1 MEVRRFFW
9 ALFFIL
15 EVVTL
20 SWAASETSSQ
30 PPSASSLSCPEISE
44 GSVGT
49 CVQECSSDA
58 NCTGSLKCCSNGCG
72 MTCVDGV
79 IPSESEEVDVP
90 PRLVWTEVFTTERQS
105 RINSLPANP
114 QEYISNTTI
123 ATRYKY
129 QVANRNFLAIATDFE
144 AKLIFFSDGVSKQIF
159 KGSLDDDEGA
169 SVIYKGTSQNVEGIA
184 LDWVA
189 KNLYWC
195 DASYDWI
202 IVANYLGEN
211 ARILVDTGLDKPRD
225 IVVFPQEGYMYWTD
239 WGNTTTISKA
249 TLSGDGVTP
258 LVESDL
264 VFPNGLAIDYA
275 SRTLYW
281 VDANPSG
288 SRVES
293 FSLDGSNRRRLFST
307 PAGQAHFFDV
317 TPFQEYLFMTDW
329 HGKLQCINR
338 TSGAFYFN
346 LNLRSRPH
354 GITTYGSGLLPAY
367 PASPCLSNPCDHLCL
382 HDASQ
387 EYKCVCGQGYVHNE
401 NQTCVRDEGLLIK
414 PQILLLSK
422 TKLCYFPVHFADLVF
437 EDEFEPPCILTERT
451 HSVALAVDV
460 HANWAFFSDFQWKRI
475 YRVRLTS
482 NSQVEQIS
490 GGVGSVEGMAVDY
503 INQKLYWTDHR
514 LNHIVVSNYDGSYR
528 ITLVDEDV
536 IKPRS
541 IVIHM
546 ESRTMF
552 WTEFGPPYQIER
564 ADLDGGNRRVI
575 VTLRSNPSGLALD
588 DVTGRLVFGETGS
601 GTIYSYDL
609 VTDTMVSIHTRSRT
623 IPFYDMEI
631 IGDYLIWTEWGSS
644 NGIHALNLETASIHQ
659 SQLISEPVYGVR
671 LFGNSKQRANATID
685 DCGENNGE
693 CSQLCVATAT
703 GHRCYCSTGFKLGT
717 DGRSCET
724 GALVS
729 NNFALVTDSYEKTI
743 FQVDLSSDSH
753 NFTAIAL
760 EGLKNPIAVDYD
772 PVDSKI
778 YFTDVIAKR
787 VVRANLDGTEM
798 EDLAVDYVVVPD
810 GLAIDYV
817 SRLLFWSDTGEDVIS
832 VSHLDGTHRRSLI
845 KDNLDQPRAMALEP
859 FDGLIFWSDWG
870 EQPKIERA
878 YMDGTHRAVIVAN
891 DIAWVNGLTI
901 DRTNSRLYWCDAK
914 TDMIEASGYDG
925 SDRFVFADLGA
936 TAHPFGIGVFGEYI
950 YWTDWLQASLLR
962 ANKSQP
968 ENDLSPIPIGS
979 GSFLRLNGIA
989 IYSAESAL
997 EGETQCSINNGGCG
1011 QLCLMTPSGRQCHCE
1026 DGSGL
1031 LEDLLN
1037 CQERDSLCPSAVSN
1051 GQFPYHCDRMPGAQC
1066 SVECD
1071 EGYYAAHKNFT
1082 CLEGPEWNF
1091 PEEYICQAITCP
1103 AINATVNAEVSGC
1116 FPPHILGTVCR
1127 FNCKHGFSY
1136 SSGSNDRTCQ
1146 EDGTWSGEDL
1156 FCDITVC
1163 PVLPQ
1168 PKGGLFQPERCTEG
1182 SVEFEGQCRVFCSQG
1197 YQPNGETLLTCLAT
1211 GDWNVEPLR
1220 VECLDTSPPEFTEEC
1235 LTVNVTLMGTNLYHY
1250 VGNNYGATDNSGEVE
1265 VTYNL
1270 PPPVYLEEGVHL
1282 FVQTARDKANNQAV
1296 CSYTVNVIVN
1306 HCAMLSIP
1314 FNSDMNGVC
1323 DTHHGATCEF
1333 RCNPGFRLV
1342 GNSVLTCGNTTDG
1355 QFIWDDVAPHCEAI
1369 LCPEP
1374 EIGLGV
1380 VREGCAPPYYP
1391 EFSCFYLCKRGYEN
1405 TGGNIL
1411 QTCQQSGEWTG
1422 TPLNCTQLTCPA
1434 LTAPKNGGINP
1445 PECTATGAAAG
1456 DACTYSC
1463 SEGFQLEGPPQ
1474 QACSLAGEWMSAD
1487 APRTCKDVNGP
1498 QFNGTCPHDM
1508 VLVASTG
1515 EITAVANWESPTVHD
1530 REGHV
1535 LNISSTPE
1543 AGTALG
1549 EGMHFVV
1556 IQAFDDSG
1564 NRGSCF
1570 FTIEVKVIRCPLHPI
1585 PGNAKVQNQTC
1596 DDLVNSECTFLCN
1609 NGFRLVGSQTRT
1621 CQWDGSSEQGSWSGV
1636 EPVCEA
1642 ITCPPFEVT
1651 DGLHVRGCNFDV
1663 DQVPFGS
1670 ICTLFCEP
1678 GYMQVFEG
1686 IQMKCSENGTW
1697 QGENLECVPVV
1708 CEALA
1713 LKRNSSVLPES
1724 CINGTRAL
1732 GVCSYSC
1739 DSGFAIVGPEN
1750 RTCSANGVW
1759 NYDDQAPTCKD
1770 VEPPTFIDCPE
1781 DPIIQRSEAVCL
1793 SRVILDVSEPSA
1805 QDNSGYVTVTKS
1817 LQNPFPSG
1825 NYSLEFIARD
1835 PAGLIAVCQIPVQV
1849 IVTSCPEV
1857 LHRTVE
1863 SLSCG
1868 SLLGSVAT
1876 FRCSPHERQI
1886 GARNATCQADG
1897 TWSAPPPTCEA
1908 VFCPPLVVTG
1918 GIVIANQCPHESAV
1932 PGTQCE
1938 VLCTLNNLSPRRIV
1952 TCSNEDATWRLPDGT
1967 SYDPDFWTPH
1977 CTDQTP
1983 PVITC
1988 PPDVIYNLP
1997 NDSNVMTVTWS
2008 LPTATDNLDTSVDIS
2023 GPTVP
2028 VDLTVGRYIQ
2038 SYVATDKNGNTDRCT
2053 FAVKI
2058 ADVTPPMVS
2067 DCPTGVVVVQIQD
2080 IQDTLNWT
2088 EPVFTDTDREN
2099 IRVTVNLLPGLP
2111 AYSFGMKHIQY
2122 EAVDGS
2128 SNVAKCEFHID
2139 VIPVRDGCKQLDKPL
2154 YGGLTCTHQKT
2165 ICTVTCNAGYALP
2178 RNHDAIFTCNN
2189 GVWNNRANIMTPN
2202 CAEVTRRMSR
2212 MDVMQF
2218 SLASSTCSGNED
2230 AMKVK
2235 FMEILQD
2242 SIFMEYCNQD
2252 SGMFCK
2258 MDSLQVEC
2266 GEETRKKRAADVTGN
2281 QANITFVI
2289 HAFSNS
2295 TLDTFESALNLSVS
2309 AFFGPS
2315 NPIIELANGFRA
2327 ELVPEQSMQGMPL
2340 VNCTAGEEPFELTCL
2355 SCPPGTFFR
2364 MRLQRCIP
2372 CPIGHYQ
2379 DMMGQTSCKMCVD
2392 GSSTAATGTPHSRY
2406 CRHQC
2411 QPGEYS
2417 HTGLQHCLLCPE
2429 NMYQPSPGSLGCLPC
2444 PEGTFSDR
2452 KGSSYA
2458 SSCRG
2463 LEPDI
2468 PMTTGIDTTTLS
2480 TTTATTTAT
2489 TVASSKEITNSVV
2502 DMTTTTTKQIPTKK
2516 QQPPDEKDKTE
2527 KPTKKTEEKEGKG
2540 PGKKAAATG
2549 GDGKGKK
2556 VWMWLVI
2563 GVAALLG
2570 FLCLLL
2576 LVAYISRK
2584 RQWAGHRRL
2593 YHSEQPFGGNEFE
2606 NDHNMYETPHKSL
2619 EPEVSGSV
2627 VAFQNPAFAEVDL

>member
-1 MEVRRFFW
+1 MS
-9 ALFFIL
+9 L
-15 EVVTL
+15 E
-20 SWAASETSSQ
+20 
-30 PPSASSLSCPEISE
+30 
-44 GSVGT
+44 
-49 CVQECSSDA
+49 
-58 NCTGSLKCCSNGCG
+58 
-72 MTCVDGV
+72 
-79 IPSESEEVDVP
+79 ESEEVDVP

-239 WGNTTTISKA
+239 WGNTTMISKA
-249 TLSGDGVTP
+249 TLSGDGVNP

-460 HANWAFFSDFQWKRI
+460 HANWAFFS
-475 YRVRLTS
+475 V
-482 NSQVEQIS
+482 
-490 GGVGSVEGMAVDY
+490 SVEEDLSCPSHLEFSGMAVDY

-798 EDLAVDYVVVPD
+798 EDLAVDYVVD
-810 GLAIDYV
+810 
-817 SRLLFWSDTGEDVIS
+817 
-832 VSHLDGTHRRSLI
+832 
-845 KDNLDQPRAMALEP
+845 
-859 FDGLIFWSDWG
+859 
-870 EQPKIERA
+870 
-878 YMDGTHRAVIVAN
+878 
-891 DIAWVNGLTI
+891 
-901 DRTNSRLYWCDAK
+901 SRLYWCDAK

-997 EGETQCSINNGGCG
+997 E
-1011 QLCLMTPSGRQCHCE
+1011 
-1026 DGSGL
+1026 
-1031 LEDLLN
+1031 
-1037 CQERDSLCPSAVSN
+1037 DSLCPIAVSN

-1091 PEEYICQAITCP
+1091 PQEYICQAITCP

-1168 PKGGLFQPERCTEG
+1168 PKGGLFQPERCTEVVLN
-1182 SVEFEGQCRVFCSQG
+1182 SK
-1197 YQPNGETLLTCLAT
+1197 
-1211 GDWNVEPLR
+1211 
-1220 VECLDTSPPEFTEEC
+1220 
-1235 LTVNVTLMGTNLYHY
+1235 GTNLYHY

-1535 LNISSTPE
+1535 LNISATPE

-1596 DDLVNSECTFLCN
+1596 NDLVNSECTFLCN

-1636 EPVCEA
+1636 EPVCEG
-1642 ITCPPFEVT
+1642 
-1651 DGLHVRGCNFDV
+1651 DRWLHVRGCNFDV

-1739 DSGFAIVGPEN
+1739 DSGFAIVGPQN

-1805 QDNSGYVTVTKS
+1805 QDNSGYVTVTNS
-1817 LQNPFPSG
+1817 LQNYYPSG

-1835 PAGLIAVCQIPVQV
+1835 PAGLIAICQIPVQV

-1997 NDSNVMTVTWS
+1997 NDSNVMTVTWP

-2053 FAVKI
+2053 FAVKLL
-2058 ADVTPPMVS
+2058 
-2067 DCPTGVVVVQIQD
+2067 IQD

-2088 EPVFTDTDREN
+2088 EPVFTDTDREH
-2099 IRVTVNLLPGLP
+2099 IRVTVNLFAGTAGLQLR
-2111 AYSFGMKHIQY
+2111 KETHT
-2122 EAVDGS
+2122 
-2128 SNVAKCEFHID
+2128 
-2139 VIPVRDGCKQLDKPL
+2139 VRGRRRVFECRKMRIS
-2154 YGGLTCTHQKT
+2154 YRRHTRS
-2165 ICTVTCNAGYALP
+2165 Y
-2178 RNHDAIFTCNN
+2178 
-2189 GVWNNRANIMTPN
+2189 
-2202 CAEVTRRMSR
+2202 RRMDR

-2242 SIFMEYCNQD
+2242 SIFMDFCNQD

-2340 VNCTAGEEPFELTCL
+2340 VNCTAGEEPFELTCYPPASRNSRRSLIGL
-2355 SCPPGTFFR
+2355 SKPQADR
-2364 MRLQRCIP
+2364 N
-2372 CPIGHYQ
+2372 
-2379 DMMGQTSCKMCVD
+2379 
-2392 GSSTAATGTPHSRY
+2392 
-2406 CRHQC
+2406 QC

-2480 TTTATTTAT
+2480 TTTATTTTT

-2527 KPTKKTEEKEGKG
+2527 KPTKKTEEKEGKE

-2549 GDGKGKK
+2549 GDGKGQK